1 MAMPWSSE
9 VPNLTEV
16 LMNFLEEVARFPEWV
31 VVAGLTGSLATEGKI
46 AATAAMLS
54 VVVEIAELRQNST
67 ADSRIAAARSSD
79 ETGLTLR
86 MQCSL
91 VPSLAEFLACSS
103 LFLGTLR
110 CCGPSH
116 DTVNRS
122 EDLLGCGS

>member
-16 LMNFLEEVARFPEWV
+16 LTNFLEAVARFLEWV

-46 AATAAMLS
+46 AATAAMLT

-67 ADSRIAAARSSD
+67 VDSRIAVARSSD
-79 ETGLTLR
+79 ETGLAMR

-91 VPSLAEFLACSS
+91 VPSLAEFLPCSS

-110 CCGPSH
+110 CCGLSH
-116 DTVNRS
+116 DTGNRS